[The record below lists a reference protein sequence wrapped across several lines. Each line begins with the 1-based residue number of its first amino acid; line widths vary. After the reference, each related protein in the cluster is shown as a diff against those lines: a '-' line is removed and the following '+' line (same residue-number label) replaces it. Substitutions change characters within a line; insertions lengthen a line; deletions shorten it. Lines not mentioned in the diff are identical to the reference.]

1 MKILNALRAIQKI
14 KASLSSLKLGTDILE
29 NGDSI
34 EFDGENILSGNQVF
48 LKSASGDYSVLPDG
62 SYKTK
67 TSNIIFIIKDSLVET
82 VNSKSAEAPKTES
95 TEPVLQAQAK
105 IEEVRTAMSELKNE
119 ILKVTEPSEEF
130 KTALE
135 VKAADATVTVDIQT
149 VIDASLAPVYQMIY
163 DIQTAIDNLA
173 MLYVSQDSF
182 NKVAEIL
189 ELSNTKLSK
198 VSETVNKIAKM
209 PATEPIEGAVNAFSA
224 KQNKSSKLTEG
235 ESRIMSILHADQD

>member
-1 MKILNALRAIQKI
+1 MNAINSLNLFRAIKKI
-14 KASLSSLKLGTDILE
+14 QATFSTKIFLGTDILE

-34 EFDGENILSGNQVF
+34 EFDGENILSGKSVF

-67 TSNIIFIIKDSLVET
+67 TSNITFIIKDSLVET
-82 VNSKSAEAPKTES
+82 VNTKSTTDAPATEA
-95 TEPVLQAQAK
+95 TEPVLQAQSK
-105 IEEVRTAMSELKNE
+105 VEEVIET
-119 ILKVTEPSEEF
+119 
-130 KTALE
+130 E

-182 NKVAEIL
+182 NKVAEVL

-198 VSETVNKIAKM
+198 VSETVDKIAKM

-224 KQNKSSKLTEG
+224 KQNKSPKLTEG
-235 ESRIMSILHADQD
+235 QSRIMAILHSED